1 MDPFHIIHDDLLPIY
16 TTLKFLCFNNVNQ
29 CSKEFIIGVEDQ
41 IKSDLYETLFPNV
54 MYLSRYATFFSDD
67 QLLCFKKVTVGLEH
81 ESLWFNHGF
90 DSLSGPIS
98 NMNFRPYLLEE
109 FRRFVQKKLNI
120 KTSKCPVDSVIVFES
135 EMFGNSD
142 DIVKT
147 LKKKYP
153 KIQIKTINPKKMSSL
168 NDVIKEVRIIRLTN
182 FSLLGRDL
190 EPHY

>member
-1 MDPFHIIHDDLLPIY
+1 
-16 TTLKFLCFNNVNQ
+16 
-29 CSKEFIIGVEDQ
+29 
-41 IKSDLYETLFPNV
+41 

-120 KTSKCPVDSVIVFES
+120 KTSKCAVDTVIVFES
-135 EMFGNSD
+135 EMFGNSE

-153 KIQIKTINPKKMSSL
+153 KIQFKTINPKKMSSL
-168 NDVIKEVRIIRLTN
+168 NDVIKEVLIIRLTN
-182 FSLLGRDL
+182 FSLLERDL
-190 EPHY
+190 EPCH